1 MLNEFFQAM
10 KVDQMKFQSGSETNT
25 TQLQKV
31 TNSMEFYNGYL
42 KKYIVEL
49 DKILREEYKYL
60 LNKEPSINQDEQQGE
75 NSQGN
80 QLNNHQK
87 FFTLIINKRIA
98 YVQLKIQSTID
109 KANKNFQS
117 RMIVALKNIQPTEA
131 YVKDKDRNLKF
142 ICMYCDQTTNN
153 VVKRCT
159 DVYETSCRALSK
171 TFG

>member
-80 QLNNHQK
+80 QLNNH
-87 FFTLIINKRIA
+87 
-98 YVQLKIQSTID
+98 
-109 KANKNFQS
+109 
-117 RMIVALKNIQPTEA
+117 
-131 YVKDKDRNLKF
+131 
-142 ICMYCDQTTNN
+142 
-153 VVKRCT
+153 
-159 DVYETSCRALSK
+159 
-171 TFG
+171 